1 VRLSHNRVGKSRLAI
16 CVCFALVAP
25 SLLAAQ
31 IVLPPVPHYDL
42 PSPPLSLP
50 LSLGQQRYIEN
61 KLFNKNHNNRDNK
74 IQSFREWF
82 REIYTDPVA
91 LFTFVL
97 AISTIGLWI
106 VTWWSG
112 ARQSRETRNLI
123 AIARDEFTS
132 SHPPRIVI
140 RRVSLDQG
148 DIVVGAPI
156 SRPWKVQYIVANVGR
171 GNAEILEGN
180 ATVKRIE
187 PPLPAI
193 PPFDDAGD
201 ISGPIRLGAGQSG
214 PLTVELDAQGPI
226 VQAVRS
232 GELANVA
239 QGDIAGDIHFF
250 GYMQYRDNIGIV
262 RRTAFCRRYDIRT
275 RRFSVV
281 GDPDY
286 EYDD

>member
-1 VRLSHNRVGKSRLAI
+1 VRLLHNRVGKSRLTI
-16 CVCFALVAP
+16 CVCLALVAP
-25 SLLAAQ
+25 SSLAAQ

-42 PSPPLSLP
+42 PLPPLSLP
-50 LSLGQQRYIEN
+50 LRVSQQRYTEN
-61 KLFNKNHNNRDNK
+61 KLLNTDYNNRDNN
-74 IQSFREWF
+74 IQSVREWF
-82 REIYTDPVA
+82 RAIYTEPIA
-91 LFTFVL
+91 LFTSVL

-112 ARQSRETRNLI
+112 AGQSRETRRLI

-148 DIVVGAPI
+148 DIVIGAPI

-171 GNAEILEGN
+171 ANAEIFEGN

-187 PPLPAI
+187 APLPAI

-201 ISGPIRLGAGQSG
+201 ITGPIRLGAGESG
-214 PLTVELDAQGPI
+214 PLTVELDPQGAI

-281 GDPDY
+281 DDPDY
-286 EYDD
+286 EFSD